1 MSKRIRPGEATPRRD
16 FLRTLAL
23 APAAVAVG
31 CATSTGAAGSRDSRE
46 EAPSASSGS
55 AAGAGSDEDKSL
67 RALRAHALPMD
78 AEPALVFRAAPA
90 RPVE

>member
-1 MSKRIRPGEATPRRD
+1 MSKPARPVEATPRRD

-23 APAAVAVG
+23 APAAVAAG
-31 CATSTGAAGSRDSRE
+31 CATSTGAGPRQ
-46 EAPSASSGS
+46 EAPSAGSGS
-55 AAGAGSDEDKSL
+55 AAAATAEEEKSL
-67 RALRAHALPMD
+67 HALRAHPLSVD

>member
-1 MSKRIRPGEATPRRD
+1 MSKTARPVEATPRRD

-23 APAAVAVG
+23 APVAVAAG
-31 CATSTGAAGSRDSRE
+31 CATSAGAGPRQ
-46 EAPSASSGS
+46 EAPSAGSGS
-55 AAGAGSDEDKSL
+55 AAATAEEEKSL
-67 RALRAHALPMD
+67 HALRAHPLPVD